1 MTPQLPVRGKV
12 LVALGANCPGP
23 WGTPTQTIAHAL
35 GKIERANV
43 AVRAVSPL
51 YETRAVG
58 NARQP
63 AYVNAVALLK
73 TPLSPESLLR
83 VLKRI
88 ERDSGR
94 RGGRPWGPRTLDID
108 VVDYKGLIRHWR
120 DGRGDFARAGIRPLV
135 LPHPLAHERPF
146 VLRPLMD
153 IAPGWRHP
161 VLKRSARELWS
172 AVARKR
178 EGGVLKRR
186 NGGFNPETAGETPS

>member
-1 MTPQLPVRGKV
+1 VTPQLPARGKV

-23 WGTPTQTIAHAL
+23 WGTPAETIAHAL
-35 GKIERANV
+35 SKIQRANADV
-43 AVRAVSPL
+43 CAVSPF

-63 AYVNAVALLK
+63 AFVNAVALLE
-73 TPLSPESLLR
+73 TSLPPESLLR

-108 VVDYKGLIRHWR
+108 VVDYKGFVRHWR
-120 DGRGDFARAGIRPLV
+120 GGRGDFARAGPRPLV
-135 LPHPLAHERPF
+135 LPHPLAHARPF
-146 VLRPLMD
+146 VLKPLMD

-172 AVARKR
+172 RVARKR

-186 NGGFNPETAGETPS
+186 NGRSKPETVS

>member
-1 MTPQLPVRGKV
+1 MTPQLLTHGKV

-23 WGTPTQTIAHAL
+23 WGTPAQTIAQAL
-35 GKIERANV
+35 GKIEQANI
-43 AVRAVSPL
+43 AVRSVSPL

-63 AYVNAVALLK
+63 AYVNAVALLE

-108 VVDYKGLIRHWR
+108 LVDYKGLIRHWR
-120 DGRGDFARAGIRPLV
+120 DGRGDFARAGTRPLV
-135 LPHPLAHERPF
+135 LPHPLAHARPF
-146 VLRPLMD
+146 VVRPLMD
-153 IAPGWRHP
+153 IVPGWRHP

-186 NGGFNPETAGETPS
+186 NGGSNPETAGETPS